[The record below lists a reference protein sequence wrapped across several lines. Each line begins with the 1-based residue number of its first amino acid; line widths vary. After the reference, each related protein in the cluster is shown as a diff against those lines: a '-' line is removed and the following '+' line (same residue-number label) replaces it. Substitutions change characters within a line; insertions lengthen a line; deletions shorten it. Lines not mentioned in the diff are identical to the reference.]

1 MKSKSSDNSQISAL
15 LIERLMYKYP
25 DSVYLLD
32 DYSNI
37 TMGIPVDEHQAYITI
52 DVHHDYA
59 VVQGDVYVDEIA
71 GVAHAI
77 QIEVDEIYK
86 CYV

>member
-25 DSVYLLD
+25 DSVYVVD
-32 DYSNI
+32 DYDNI
-37 TMGIPVDEHQAYITI
+37 TMGIPVEDYQAYVNI
-52 DVHHDYA
+52 DVYDDYA
-59 VVQGDVYVDEIA
+59 LVQADVYVDEIA